1 MNQETTFR
9 IQYKGITIT
18 GSAYVDGQDA
28 EITEL
33 DIDALDLLGICD
45 NNSLTTITQL
55 IVEDWHEQEYERA
68 SDRIAGY

>member
-55 IVEDWHEQEYERA
+55 IVEDWHEQQHERA